1 MAVRRTKKDKIQTQI
16 RREQTVSYSFD
27 SVDTVSQA
35 QKPVKKLTKNTNQLD
50 QSLLLN
56 DPALIV
62 KDLQKTV
69 LVSTIIVGLLLA
81 SYGWLR

>member
-1 MAVRRTKKDKIQTQI
+1 MAIRRTKKDKVKAQI
-16 RREQTVSYSFD
+16 RREQTISYSFD
-27 SVDTVSQA
+27 SSDL
-35 QKPVKKLTKNTNQLD
+35 PEKKTTKSLSSNKNTNQLD

-69 LVSTIIVGLLLA
+69 LVSIIMVGLLLA
-81 SYGWLR
+81 SYSWLR